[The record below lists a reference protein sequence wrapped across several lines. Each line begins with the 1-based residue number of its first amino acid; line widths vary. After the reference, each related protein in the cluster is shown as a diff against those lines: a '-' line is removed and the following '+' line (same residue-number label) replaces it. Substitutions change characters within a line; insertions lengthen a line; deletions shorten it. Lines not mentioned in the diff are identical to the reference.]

1 MGIIVDAFKSLF
13 KTITKLSRPYFT
25 LEENQLKFKIE
36 SDNFYYFPI
45 SNIETKTRHD
55 PYVLEAF
62 TLTAKQLYLEY
73 IHTDMD
79 VSWNGQ
85 AFSFFISLLKRDIRA
100 KTMDLLEKKEFN
112 HYDLMVYKID
122 NSYILNLIYIYE
134 FDKEIFI
141 VDLKGNLY
149 EGLLKNFEK
158 DYKYEFE
165 RNKKLNLTL
174 NTSVVRN
181 NAIQGYF
188 RTTSGGE

>member
-134 FDKEIFI
+134 LDKEIFI

-188 RTTSGGE
+188 RTTSGGD

>member
-134 FDKEIFI
+134 LDKEIFI